1 MSATTKS
8 GPVRPAEQSAVLPP
22 VRLSFGQRIGGLLF
36 SVYSF
41 VMSALDFVF
50 EPLQRLIGA
59 KRMPYVFV
67 LPNLLIFGVF
77 VLFPMLLN
85 FYYAFTGGVALRP
98 EDRPFVGLANF
109 QQIFNCQN
117 FLNPNS
123 CQEDLFWRGAYNT
136 VFFVFFQV
144 AGMILVSLLTAV
156 VLNRTVKGRGFF
168 RSVFFYPVL
177 LSPVVVALIWK
188 WILQRDG
195 LFNAVLVNFGFERIL
210 FFLNANWATIWV
222 ILISIWAQMGFYTL
236 ILLAGL
242 QSIPAELYEAAAMD
256 GASRSQ
262 SFRRITLPLLTPT
275 LLVVSVLSIIRAVQ
289 AFDLVWVMTGGG
301 PGTAT
306 TYVVQYIYETAFAN
320 QVQQYGLASAASMLL
335 GLALLVMTL
344 LQLRIGDR
352 SDVA

>member
-1 MSATTKS
+1 MSATTKPAPLRTEES
-8 GPVRPAEQSAVLPP
+8 PGPAMHERA
-22 VRLSFGQRIGGLLF
+22 SFGQRLGQWFFWLY
-36 SVYSF
+36 SVL
-41 VMSALDFVF
+41 MSALDYVF
-50 EPLQRLIGA
+50 DPLQRLIGA
-59 KRMPYVFV
+59 KRMAYVFV

-109 QQIFNCQN
+109 QQLFNCQN
-117 FLNPNS
+117 FLSPNS

-136 VFFVFFQV
+136 VFFVLFQV
-144 AGMILVSLLTAV
+144 AGMILISLVTAV
-156 VLNRTVKGRGFF
+156 VLNRTVAGRGFF

-210 FFLNANWATIWV
+210 FFLNANWAILWV

-256 GASRSQ
+256 GASPAM
-262 SFRRITLPLLTPT
+262 SFRRITLPLLMPT
-275 LLVVSVLSIIRAVQ
+275 MLVVSVLSIIRAVQ

-335 GLALLVMTL
+335 GIALLIMTL

-352 SDVA
+352 SDIA